1 MHEFQGWLDGDEYR
15 QNERKCNF
23 TCVFFHE
30 IIIIS
35 EQKLFPVS
43 VINPFEHFLSNWI
56 LLF

>member
-1 MHEFQGWLDGDEYR
+1 MHEFQGRPDGDEYR

-35 EQKLFPVS
+35 E
-43 VINPFEHFLSNWI
+43 
-56 LLF
+56 